1 MELDDIL
8 TSFRKQGKILNK
20 VLSKAI
26 KNKKVYS
33 TEEIDSLNKLNKCLI
48 TTLNAIKTEKDDKY
62 DLTVKRLIQAF
73 VSASAIVGK
82 IIESKKSKP
91 EGAEDNE

>member
-1 MELDDIL
+1 
-8 TSFRKQGKILNK
+8 
-20 VLSKAI
+20 
-26 KNKKVYS
+26 
-33 TEEIDSLNKLNKCLI
+33 
-48 TTLNAIKTEKDDKY
+48 LNAIKTEKDDKY

-73 VSASAIVGK
+73 VSASAIVGE